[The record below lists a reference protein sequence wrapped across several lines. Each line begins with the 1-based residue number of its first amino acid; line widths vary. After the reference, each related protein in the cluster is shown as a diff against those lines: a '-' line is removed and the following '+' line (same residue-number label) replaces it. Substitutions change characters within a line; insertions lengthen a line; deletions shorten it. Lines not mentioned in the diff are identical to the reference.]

1 MTRARSSVKAPETK
15 SIVTAQGRVEDVAA
29 LRARI
34 DLLEASLARMGA
46 AQTAIAH
53 GISHDLRAPLRA
65 IDGFA
70 AQLARDLDADEAAG
84 QQVARIRTAVA
95 RMNGLTESLL
105 TYSRI
110 VRADLQP
117 ETVDVAFLAD
127 WALMDLQGQ
136 HPELRVDADVQPGLQ
151 VLGDERL
158 LRILFDQLFDNSRK
172 FAKADKGVTLRI
184 RGTREGAD
192 LHLSV
197 ADEGIGMPLRDAEQ
211 PFEPFMRLHGNR
223 EGAGD
228 GLGLAIAQ
236 AIIERHGGRIWMVSA
251 PDNGSVVHMVLP
263 APAQDA
269 GV

>member
-1 MTRARSSVKAPETK
+1 MSSASSPVIPFEVKST
-15 SIVTAQGRVEDVAA
+15 TADLTGESEGDVAA

-34 DLLEASLARMGA
+34 DMLEASLARMCA

-70 AQLARDLDADEAAG
+70 AQLARELDEDVTAG
-84 QQVARIRTAVA
+84 QQVARIQAAVA

-105 TYSRI
+105 AYSGI
-110 VRADLQP
+110 ARAELQP
-117 ETVDVAFLAD
+117 DTVDVAFLAD
-127 WALMDLQGQ
+127 WAVMDLLGK
-136 HPELRVDADVQPGLQ
+136 HPELQVDADVQPGLQ
-151 VLGDERL
+151 VMGDERL

-172 FAKADKGVTLRI
+172 FAKPGAGVSLRI
-184 RGTREGAD
+184 RGEREGDELHVSIAD
-192 LHLSV
+192 
-197 ADEGIGMPLRDAEQ
+197 AGIGMALRDAEQ

-236 AIIERHGGRIWMVSA
+236 AIVQRHGGRIWMVSA
-251 PDNGSVVHMVLP
+251 PERGSAVHVVLP
-263 APAQDA
+263 ALART
-269 GV
+269 